1 METGCRNDASAAES
15 LVVAIAEVAVGRK
28 VVLVA
33 CVVRIHFVAYVSNG
47 GVGVDV
53 YKPYY

>member
-28 VVLVA
+28 VVLVTY
-33 CVVRIHFVAYVSNG
+33 VVRIHSVAYVGSG

>member
-1 METGCRNDASAAES
+1 MESGSRNDASAAES

-28 VVLVA
+28 VVLVT
-33 CVVRIHFVAYVSNG
+33 CVVRIHSVAYVSNG